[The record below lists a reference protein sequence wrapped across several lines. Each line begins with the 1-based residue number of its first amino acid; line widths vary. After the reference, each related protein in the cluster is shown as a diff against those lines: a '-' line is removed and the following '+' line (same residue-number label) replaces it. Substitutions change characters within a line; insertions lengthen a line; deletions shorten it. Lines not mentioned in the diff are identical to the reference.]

1 MLSRREQKEEEEKG
15 ERERERA
22 PGKNLPRARFALVF
36 LPSAAISEEA
46 REDPFLG
53 EEGDIERKVAES
65 HLNRASDSKFRVM

>member
-1 MLSRREQKEEEEKG
+1 MCCRVASRRWRG
-15 ERERERA
+15 RGRRERERA

-65 HLNRASDSKFRVM
+65 RSNRASDSKFRVM